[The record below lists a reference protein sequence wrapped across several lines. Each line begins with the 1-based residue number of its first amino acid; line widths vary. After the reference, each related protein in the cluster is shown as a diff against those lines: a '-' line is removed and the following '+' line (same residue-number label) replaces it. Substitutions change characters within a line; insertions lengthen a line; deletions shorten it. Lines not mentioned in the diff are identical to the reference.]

1 MSKDAKGHGSESR
14 GGIGA
19 QAKARAR
26 EAFRTGNYP
35 GKDAIQRGGGPFD
48 PKTGKDRYGNTA
60 PGRTETDDAIR
71 KGMAAEMS
79 GRANGGNATTPGHDR
94 NIFAQELEAIHSTGG
109 SGPLGAAESHVRD
122 IAAQHG
128 VGTDHLVSYHDPL
141 APEPSNPWQDIRKG
155 SAGMKR
161 F

>member
-1 MSKDAKGHGSESR
+1 MSKDAGGHGSESR

-71 KGMAAEMS
+71 KGMAAEMASRS
-79 GRANGGNATTPGHDR
+79 GEQHTADLAAQHGIGTDHLISNGVPPGMVRYSDPLGPEESNPR
-94 NIFAQELEAIHSTGG
+94 QNISLGSQGMTRFGG
-109 SGPLGAAESHVRD
+109 SGP
-122 IAAQHG
+122 
-128 VGTDHLVSYHDPL
+128 
-141 APEPSNPWQDIRKG
+141 W
-155 SAGMKR
+155 MKPTK
-161 F
+161 